1 MKSRKLDVITNQMA
15 SYFGT
20 ITKAAFV
27 AEMLDPTYDPSS
39 DFFQPPDPNPEHK
52 AANAL
57 LDLTEGGKTI
67 YRFLTDLDEVLKGK
81 EDDDTDLE
89 TAKVSVAETF
99 RVTFEPGQV
108 PDDTLHLNGPGFDAG
123 QGVPYPALKVFSM
136 KEVLGISGDGEGT
149 TINGKPSDPDR
160 STSPN
165 LSVVQIYP
173 VAFGPGTQDTSA
185 LSLFL
190 NAIPTIEFSRSMPFI
205 DIVAI
210 TNSPPLTNV
219 TEESGRISTIGLAQF
234 LVGADKVKFGD
245 ADGIMASSIDAD
257 VFTEFEKKK
266 TSGDD
271 AESTEIPPKV
281 IPPISTAGMEMFTA
295 PQTLVPANEVHYEAD
310 SESFRKT
317 NMLTGEDSETTT
329 MPGGKRAAPVID
341 RFRPFMSLG
350 GLSFNVAPGGGMFAF
365 KTASLK
371 LTLHDRSRLAE
382 IQPFIKPDAFGNSH
396 LLIEYGWA
404 HPEYKVHDTLA
415 DRDKYLMGH
424 FLGALRCKEKYRVVN
439 TSYSFDEVG
448 QVEIDIK
455 LSMMGANAVHQVK
468 IGMGGKVADMI
479 AVMEK
484 LTKAISEIIKKG
496 GGTGMAA
503 DAGGEDFL
511 SASSSTSSAMS
522 MKKETQEKIAKF
534 ISRNSKAAAGSPMKE
549 LAGKMSDLYGKN
561 GKGGAVKKAQDTVAA
576 EVKRKVGLLKKTS
589 DPWFCAVITKD
600 TACTPGKFVS
610 LGKVISTFIGLPIAA
625 TKQYD
630 DIQFVFYSINDK
642 ASYLHGMNLAS
653 FPIDA
658 DDFELMFKEE
668 TKNDPN
674 LSIGRFMGFLNGN
687 FLADQGNPAY
697 GMTKIYGERDK
708 EDLKKRKVNA
718 KFKDASQAEIGMA
731 QQEVLKHAYG
741 QGEAS
746 DLTFKMPS
754 IKTVIEC
761 VPADGGAEEGAT
773 AGEAPKAKNIL
784 RIHMYDSQ
792 ASKFTAIGKMLEA
805 MQGNATGQLT
815 GLAGKIK
822 HGNTGK
828 PTRLEQKNGVTEA
841 VLKDKAHEEFS
852 ALIKKALDTNMLEAI
867 PKEAGAKIE
876 GAKGSINVEEFAKTR
891 FRIKGGF
898 PALKNFVAS
907 NMPSV
912 RYGALNSGIMTANL
926 SSMQNPQLATINMLR
941 AGQGGS
947 TDPQGHRD
955 AGVPLRVAPMELS
968 IETMGCPLW
977 KFGQQI
983 FIDFGT
989 GTTADNVYSV
999 VGIDHSIASGEFKS
1013 NVKFVQLNTF
1023 GKFTAMTDRVEEAMN
1038 AIAEE
1043 GDEEDKKTKE

>member
-39 DFFQPPDPNPEHK
+39 DFFQPPEPNPEQK

-67 YRFLTDLDEVLKGK
+67 YKFLTDLDEILKGGDDEDVDLDAAK
-81 EDDDTDLE
+81 EDV
-89 TAKVSVAETF
+89 AKTF
-99 RVTFEPGQV
+99 RITFEPGQV
-108 PDDTLHLNGPGFDAG
+108 PDDTKHLNGPAIDIG
-123 QGVPYPALKVFSM
+123 QGVPYPLDKVCSI
-136 KEVLGISGDGEGT
+136 KEMLNIQGEGEEAVL
-149 TINGKPSDPDR
+149 NGKPSDPDR
-160 STSPN
+160 ATSPN
-165 LSVVQIYP
+165 LSVIQIFP

-190 NAIPTIEFSRSMPFI
+190 NAIPTVEFSRCVPFI

-210 TNSPPLTNV
+210 TNSPPMTNV
-219 TEESGRISTIGLAQF
+219 TETDGRISTIGLAQF
-234 LVGADKVKFGD
+234 LVGSDKVQFGD
-245 ADGIMASSIDAD
+245 ASGVMASSIDAD
-257 VFTEFEKKK
+257 VFNEFEPKPKKE
-266 TSGDD
+266 GDD
-271 AESTEIPPKV
+271 AESAEVPPKN

-295 PQTLVPANEVHYEAD
+295 PQTLVNADEVHYEAD
-310 SESFRKT
+310 SEGFKST
-317 NMLTGEDSETTT
+317 NILTGEDAETTM

-341 RFRPFMSLG
+341 RFRPFMSIG
-350 GLSFNVAPGGGMFAF
+350 SLSFNVAPGGGMFAF

-404 HPEYKVHDTLA
+404 HPEFKAHDTLA
-415 DRDKYLMGH
+415 ERDKYLMGH
-424 FLGALRCKEKYRVVN
+424 FLGALRCREKYRVVN

-455 LSMMGANAVHQVK
+455 LSMMGASSIHQVK
-468 IGMGGKVADMI
+468 IGMGGKVADMV

-484 LTKAISEIIKKG
+484 LTKAIAEIMKKSG
-496 GGTGMAA
+496 GAGSA

-511 SASSSTSSAMS
+511 SAASSTSGAMS

-549 LAGKMSDLYGKN
+549 LAGKMTELYGKN

-576 EVKRKVGLLKKTS
+576 EVKRKVTLLKQTS
-589 DPWFCAVITKD
+589 DPFFGVLNTKD
-600 TACTPGKFVS
+600 TNCTYPKFVS

-630 DIQFVFYSINDK
+630 DIQFIYYSINDK
-642 ASYLHGMNLAS
+642 ASYLAGMNLAS

-718 KFKDASQAEIGMA
+718 KFKDASRSEIMMA
-731 QQEVLKHAYG
+731 QQEVLRHAYR
-741 QGEAS
+741 QGDAS

-761 VPADGGAEEGAT
+761 VPADGASEESAT

-784 RIHMYDSQ
+784 RIHLYDSQ
-792 ASKFTAIGKMLEA
+792 ATKFTAIGKMLEA

-815 GLAGKIK
+815 GLSGKIK
-822 HGNTGK
+822 YGNYGSRVEVK
-828 PTRLEQKNGVTEA
+828 AAQDAGISLRDQ
-841 VLKDKAHEEFS
+841 AHEEFS
-852 ALIKKALDTNMLEAI
+852 ALIKKALDSNMLEAI
-867 PKEAGAKIE
+867 PKEAGAAIQGDKGKILL
-876 GAKGSINVEEFAKTR
+876 EEFAKTR

-898 PALKNFVAS
+898 PALKNFVSS

-912 RYGALNSGIMTANL
+912 RYGALNSGIMSANL

-941 AGQGGS
+941 GGQGGS

-1023 GKFTAMTDRVEEAMN
+1023 GKFTAMTDRVEEAIN
-1038 AIAEE
+1038 AIGEE
-1043 GDEEDKKTKE
+1043 GDEEDKKPKE